1 MESVAVGYLYG
12 EHVAAGFANSL
23 AAMLW
28 TQGKWG
34 KRSRVADVHA
44 EPSGVN
50 IAAGR
55 NELVRWFLAGDCDW
69 LLMVDADMVFKPDL
83 PDALLANASAV
94 PGERFA
100 PIVGALCFGVD
111 DGRLFPT
118 VYDFTEREGGG
129 IQAVRY
135 HDFPRDSM
143 FQVGATGAAA
153 LLVHRTVFEAVAE
166 RKFNEAFPWFQE
178 TALDGG
184 ERCGEDVTF
193 CLRAAACG
201 FPVFIDTG
209 TAVGHQKA
217 QVLTLDLFDAQ
228 RPAAPPAPLPR
239 FETVA
244 L

>member
-1 MESVAVGYLYG
+1 METVAVGYLYG

-34 KRSRVADVHA
+34 KDSRVADVHA

-50 IAAGR
+50 VSAGR
-55 NELVRWFLAGDCDW
+55 NALVRWFLAGDCDW
-69 LLMVDADMVFKPDL
+69 LLMLDADMVFRPDL
-83 PDALLANASAV
+83 PDALLANANAT

-111 DGRLFPT
+111 DGVLFPT
-118 VYDFTEREGGG
+118 VYDFTARDGGG

-153 LLVHRTVFEAVAE
+153 LLVHRTVFEAILE
-166 RKFNEAFPWFQE
+166 RGFNPVLPWFQE
-178 TALDGG
+178 TDIDG
-184 ERCGEDVTF
+184 ERYGEDVTF
-193 CLRAAACG
+193 CLRAGLCG
-201 FPVFIDTG
+201 LPVFIDTG
-209 TAVGHQKA
+209 VAVGHQKA
-217 QVLTLDLFDAQ
+217 QVFTLDLFDAQ
-228 RPAAPPAPLPR
+228 RPPAAAKFKP
-239 FETVA
+239 VA